1 MAEDFAKLNV
11 FVDLAQI
18 IKAMEAGNREV
29 LTSFERWEQA
39 AKAIDFDP
47 SSDSAKKLRNEV
59 KQSTGD
65 FDKLSD
71 LAVDTLRR
79 QIPAGANASERA
91 MEELEAALED
101 SQREVTDLRNKVTRF
116 GKSSKQAGDRST
128 RSFQRLNS
136 AFSRLKGLIAAAGI
150 TIGLNQIVDASKRQ
164 DLANRLL
171 EQSFN
176 NNEIASKATAESYKE
191 QAAALQ
197 QMTNFGD
204 EAIQE
209 ITALILRFQ
218 QINEPEILDRA
229 IKSSLDMAE
238 ALGRDLKD
246 AAGSVAK
253 ALADPAKRIT
263 ELQRAGIAF
272 NEQQVEQIKLLQA
285 NGKLFDAQKIVLG
298 QLESQFGGTAEAA
311 RESLSGSLQSLG
323 NVMGDLLE
331 QVGEGGLNDA
341 LAETATR
348 LTDTVL
354 GSESAA
360 EALGEDLGTA
370 IRLVTDLLITL
381 SQNSGFAAASIAGI
395 MAPGVIARFSQGNS
409 QFVKLVNTIRAAE
422 GASGKL
428 SAFFKSGLGIGVAVA
443 AVGSLLVVL
452 NRYANKQAE
461 LRAET
466 VSLGVTSEEYAKAL
480 EIVNLQA
487 KIAGEVSE
495 ERVEGIRREIDAV
508 KNRINTLKLENAAI
522 EEARSGAEL
531 HALGVS
537 NARKQIK
544 ANNKAIEELV
554 EGLKLLE
561 EGYESLTGT
570 GVNPAVEAQEKLR
583 KKNEQLTEAE
593 QELILALRGS
603 RNELEIR
610 TAALIRA
617 VSNVRSTGEVTEE
630 TNRRISAAVKT
641 LVDDW
646 RTFGN
651 EVPEDLRRVAES
663 LGVVSSET
671 ERLRDLQESTIQTV
685 SRFRSEILAAME
697 QDALDAA
704 NAVASFADQT
714 DNLGDAFGRAKSSGD
729 ATEQTLQKIRV
740 EVGKMLLEFERAGTE
755 PPEALAKFAE
765 AVGATADS
773 VEEHLK
779 RQEQQ
784 IDDFVNKFKSGTLE
798 AGESFTKLQETVKES
813 GEKILPEQQKFLQKQ
828 REQIESEVRSLED
841 RRADLEKETEIPIFE
856 TLEDFSKRQDAE
868 DELKKIDRRIT
879 EIKDSSKEIDF
890 DDTFDSR
897 PIVSSEEAFEAL
909 LRAQRDV
916 VRSSQDVANSQA
928 LAQGSIE
935 KGTGLYKQLAEAALE
950 SGLQAERGA
959 DGVLKITQAT
969 EEGAG
974 QAQSLKEGF
983 EGASEEAGG
992 LAAKGNEISDSL
1004 DNVSDAEDKLKEKT
1018 KDRAKTQQ
1026 EALDQMKTTVEEIL
1040 EGQEKITKSVSDMFR
1055 DLQEGLPLIKQ
1066 WGNEAR
1072 RVESAFC
1079 GAKECAA
1086 QL

>member
-39 AKAIDFDP
+39 ARAIDFDP

-59 KQSTGD
+59 KQSTAD
-65 FDKLSD
+65 FDSLSD

-116 GKSSKQAGDRST
+116 GKSSKQSADRST

-171 EQSFN
+171 EQSLSK
-176 NNEIASKATAESYKE
+176 NEIQSTRTAESFRE

-197 QMTNFGD
+197 QVTNFGD

-209 ITALILRFQ
+209 IQALILRYQ
-218 QINEPEILDRA
+218 NLNDPEIVDRA
-229 IKSSLDMAE
+229 IQNTLDMA
-238 ALGRDLKD
+238 
-246 AAGSVAK
+246 AAGKDLTASAETVAK
-253 ALADPAKRIT
+253 ALNNPAKRIG
-263 ELQRAGIAF
+263 ELVEQGLNF
-272 NEQQVEQIKLLQA
+272 NEQQIEQIRLLQA
-285 NGKLFDAQKIVLG
+285 NGNLFEAQTKVLEV
-298 QLESQFGGTAEAA
+298 LEAQYEGTAEAA
-311 RESLSGSLQSLG
+311 RGSLSGSLQSLG

-331 QVGEGGLNDA
+331 QVGEGGLNAA
-341 LAETATR
+341 LTETAER

-370 IRLVTDLLITL
+370 IGLVTNLLITL

-409 QFVKLVNTIRAAE
+409 QFVKLINTIRVAE

-428 SAFFKSGLGIGVAVA
+428 NAFFSSGLGIGVAVA
-443 AVGSLLVVL
+443 AAGSLLVVL
-452 NRYANKQAE
+452 NRLANKQAQ

-466 VSLGVTSEEYAKAL
+466 VSLGVTSEEYAKAIKL
-480 EIVNLQA
+480 ISLQA
-487 KIAGEVSE
+487 KIAGQVSE
-495 ERVEGIRREIDAV
+495 ERLQGIKSEINAV
-508 KNRINTLKLENAAI
+508 KNRINTLKLENAAN
-522 EEARSGAEL
+522 EEVRDSVASRASEM
-531 HALGVS
+531 
-537 NARKQIK
+537 NAASKQIK
-544 ANNKAIEELV
+544 ANNEVIEELTA
-554 EGLKLLE
+554 GLKLLE

-570 GVNPAVEAQEKLR
+570 GVNPAVVAQEKLR
-583 KKNEQLTEAE
+583 QKNEQLTEAE

-610 TAALIRA
+610 TAALLRA
-617 VSNVRSTGEVTEE
+617 ISNVRSTGVETEE
-630 TNRRISAAVKT
+630 TNRRISASVKT

-646 RTFGN
+646 RTFGG

-704 NAVASFADQT
+704 NAISSFANQT
-714 DNLGDAFGRAKSSGD
+714 DNLGAAFGRARSQGD
-729 ATEQTLQKIRV
+729 ATEQTLQKVRV

-773 VEEHLK
+773 VQEDLK

-784 IDDFVNKFKSGTLE
+784 IDEFVNKFKSGTLE
-798 AGESFTKLQETVKES
+798 AGESFTKLQETVKET
-813 GEKILPEQQKFLQKQ
+813 GENILSEQQKFLQKQ

-841 RRADLEKETEIPIFE
+841 QRADLQKQTEIPAFE

-868 DELKKIDRRIT
+868 DELRKIDRRIT
-879 EIKDSSKEIDF
+879 EIKDSSDELDF
-890 DDTFDSR
+890 GETFDSR
-897 PIVSSEEAFEAL
+897 PLVTAEEAFEEL
-909 LRAQRDV
+909 LRAQREV
-916 VRSSQDVANSQA
+916 VRSAGDVAGSQA
-928 LAQGSIE
+928 RAQAAIKEGS
-935 KGTGLYKQLAEAALE
+935 GLYKELAEAALE

-959 DGVLKITQAT
+959 DGVLKITDAAARGS
-969 EEGAG
+969 EE
-974 QAQSLKEGF
+974 AQGLKEGF
-983 EGASEEAGG
+983 EGASSEAGE
-992 LAAKGNEISDSL
+992 LATEGGKIADSL
-1004 DNVSDAEDKLKEKT
+1004 DEVSDAEDKLKEKS

-1026 EALDQMKTTVEEIL
+1026 EALDQMKTTIDEIL
-1040 EGQEKITKSVSDMFR
+1040 EGQEKVTKAVSEMFQDLR
-1055 DLQEGLPLIKQ
+1055 DGLPLIEK
-1066 WGNEAR
+1066 WGVEAE
-1072 RVESAFC
+1072 RVRSGFC